1 MATTYKT
8 KVHEGEWQIWH
19 SNVNGDELLHTF
31 KTEGEADY
39 FLQTGEVGITK
50 EMIEQWQGS
59 DNLGVDDLLELLTD
73 IVNGEYPVD
82 IFKADV
88 LEYHRLDPNDYK

>member
-39 FLQTGEVGITK
+39 YLQTGEVGITE
-50 EMIEQWQGS
+50 EMIEAWIGT
-59 DNLGVDDLLELLTD
+59 DNMSVNDFIELLTEL
-73 IVNGEYPVD
+73 INGEYTLAN
-82 IFKADV
+82 FRADV
-88 LEYHRLDPNDYK
+88 IEYHESNKED

>member
-1 MATTYKT
+1 MAATYKA
-8 KVHEGEWQIWH
+8 KVSDNEWQIWH

-31 KTEGEADY
+31 KTESEADY
-39 FLQTGEVGITK
+39 YLQTGEVGITK
-50 EMIEQWQGS
+50 EMVEQWQGS
-59 DNLGVDDLLELLTD
+59 DNLGVDDLLDLLTD